1 MSKSYSKIRHIQNSN
16 LLLEQRYLTEES
28 SQMFQSA
35 ISKLS
40 TEMGE
45 PIDPEMAQEATSC
58 SFDEIELDSNQKP
71 ESVTAFQEIK
81 QKIKDKLLSKSKE
94 DLKTAFKEIR
104 QILKSN
110 KGKDQTTETSDLN
123 EQTGALLVATTILG
137 ITAPLWVWV
146 AIGVIVLILLL
157 KAIISLSSWIP
168 RSSGRGCRRT
178 KTFRVR

>member
-1 MSKSYSKIRHIQNSN
+1 MNRSQSKIRHIQNSN
-16 LLLEQRYLTEES
+16 LLLEQRFLSEES
-28 SQMFQSA
+28 SQMFSMA

-45 PIDPEMAQEATSC
+45 PIDPEMAKEASSC
-58 SFDEIELDSNQKP
+58 SFDEIELDGDQKP
-71 ESVTAFQEIK
+71 ESVNAFQEIK

-110 KGKDQTTETSDLN
+110 KGKDQTTETSYLQ

-137 ITAPLWVWV
+137 VTAPLWVWI
-146 AIGVIVLILLL
+146 AIGIIVLILLL
-157 KAIISLSSWIP
+157 KAIIALSSWIP
-168 RSSGRGCRRT
+168 RSSGRGCRRV

>member
-1 MSKSYSKIRHIQNSN
+1 MNRSQSKIRHIQNSN
-16 LLLEQRYLTEES
+16 LLLEQRFLNEES
-28 SQMFQSA
+28 SQMFSTA

-45 PIDPEMAQEATSC
+45 PIDPEMAKEASSC
-58 SFDEIELDSNQKP
+58 SFDEIELDGDQKP
-71 ESVTAFQEIK
+71 ESVNAFQEIK

-110 KGKDQTTETSDLN
+110 KGKDQTTETSYLQ

-137 ITAPLWVWV
+137 VTAPLWVWI
-146 AIGVIVLILLL
+146 AIGIIVLILLL
-157 KAIISLSSWIP
+157 KAIIALSSWIP
-168 RSSGRGCRRT
+168 RSSGRGCRRV

>member
-1 MSKSYSKIRHIQNSN
+1 MSKKYLKIKHIHNSN
-16 LLLEQRYLTEES
+16 LLLEQRYLYEES
-28 SQMFQSA
+28 SQAFSTA
-35 ISKLS
+35 ILKLS
-40 TEMGE
+40 SDMGE
-45 PIDPEMAQEATSC
+45 PIDPEMAKEASSC

-81 QKIKDKLLSKSKE
+81 QKIKELVLSKNKE
-94 DLKTAFKEIR
+94 DLKSAFKEIK

-110 KGKDQTTETSDLN
+110 KKEDQSDETSNLQ

-137 ITAPLWVWV
+137 VTAPLWVWI
-146 AIGVIVLILLL
+146 AIGVVVLYLLL

-168 RSSGRGCRRT
+168 RSSGSGCRRT

>member
-16 LLLEQRYLTEES
+16 LLLEQRFLSEES
-28 SQMFQSA
+28 SQMFSTA

-45 PIDPEMAQEATSC
+45 PIDPEMAKEASSC
-58 SFDEIELDSNQKP
+58 SFDEIELDGDQKP
-71 ESVTAFQEIK
+71 ESVNAFQEIK

-110 KGKDQTTETSDLN
+110 KGKDQTTETSDLQ

-137 ITAPLWVWV
+137 VTAPLWVWV
-146 AIGVIVLILLL
+146 AIGIIVLILLL
-157 KAIISLSSWIP
+157 KAIIALSSWIP
-168 RSSGRGCRRT
+168 RSSGRGCRRV

>member
-16 LLLEQRYLTEES
+16 LLLEQRFLNEES
-28 SQMFQSA
+28 SQMFSTA

-45 PIDPEMAQEATSC
+45 PIDPEMAKEASSC
-58 SFDEIELDSNQKP
+58 SFDEIELDGDQKP
-71 ESVTAFQEIK
+71 ESVSAFQEIK

-94 DLKTAFKEIR
+94 ELKTAFKEIR

-110 KGKDQTTETSDLN
+110 KGKDQTTETSDLK

-137 ITAPLWVWV
+137 VTAPLWVWV
-146 AIGVIVLILLL
+146 AIGIIVLILLL
-157 KAIISLSSWIP
+157 KAIIALSSWIP
-168 RSSGRGCRRT
+168 RSSGRGCRRV